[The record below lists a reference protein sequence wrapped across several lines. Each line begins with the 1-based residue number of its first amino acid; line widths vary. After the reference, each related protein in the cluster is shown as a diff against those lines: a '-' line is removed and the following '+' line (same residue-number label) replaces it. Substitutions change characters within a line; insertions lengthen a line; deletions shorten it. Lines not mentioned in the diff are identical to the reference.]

1 MWTFILVAIVPLIVL
16 AIIGLRMLD
25 EDMTERYR
33 RSAYPDWTDEEIVRF
48 ANSSGQSDRIIE
60 QARKNIQ
67 IKQKG
72 RG

>member
-1 MWTFILVAIVPLIVL
+1 MS
-16 AIIGLRMLD
+16 D

-33 RSAYPDWTDEEIVRF
+33 RSAYPDWTDEDIVRF

-72 RG
+72 RGV